1 MRLIKSQNSVE
12 HWDHVAKEWLL
23 KGYSNEL
30 LAEHKRKTYLGLI
43 SRWAAVASTRNIL
56 KTDLFQEASGPDQF
70 LFDLGQV
77 NSNVI
82 GIDISYEIVGR
93 AKSRGKAYG
102 VDAGRYICC
111 DVRHLPLRDNSISLM
126 ISDSTLD
133 HFPREADIIIALKEL
148 GRALQPGGVLILT
161 LDNKSNPTYPPY
173 IILRLWMKLRLSP
186 YFIGRTLSLN
196 ELKRKLEEI
205 GFDVVESTAIFH
217 YPHPDGLVRGL
228 ERALRKLSKGKLDHT
243 IRKALALL
251 DKLEGRRTRYI
262 TGRYIA
268 VKAVKR
274 QDGRC

>member
-1 MRLIKSQNSVE
+1 LSKLGSKAE
-12 HWDHVAKEWLL
+12 HWDHVAREWTL

-30 LAEHKRKTYLGLI
+30 LAEHKKKTYLGLI
-43 SRWAAVASTRNIL
+43 ARWADVANARNIL

-82 GIDISYEIVGR
+82 GIDVSHEIVGR
-93 AKSRGKAYG
+93 ARSRANAYG
-102 VDAGRYICC
+102 VDAGKYLCC
-111 DVRHLPLRDNSISLM
+111 DVRHLPFRDNSISLI

-133 HFPREADIIIALKEL
+133 HFPSEADIVIALKEL
-148 GRALQPGGVLILT
+148 WQALRPGGILILT
-161 LDNKSNPTYPPY
+161 LDNSSNPTYPPY
-173 IILRLWMKLRLSP
+173 IIFRLWMRLGLSP
-186 YFIGRTLSLN
+186 YFIGRTLSLKKLRQN
-196 ELKRKLEEI
+196 LEEI
-205 GFDVVESTAIFH
+205 GFDVADCTAIFH

-228 ERALRKLSKGKLDHT
+228 ERSLRKLSRGRLDNA

-251 DKLEGRRTRYI
+251 DKLEGKRTRYL

-274 QDGRC
+274 QAGPC

>member
-1 MRLIKSQNSVE
+1 MSKLGSSAE
-12 HWDHVAKEWLL
+12 HWNRVAKEWPL

-30 LAEHKRKTYLGLI
+30 LAEHKRKTYLGLVA
-43 SRWAAVASTRNIL
+43 RWADVASAQSIL

-82 GIDISYEIVGR
+82 GIDVSSEIVGL
-93 AKSRGKAYG
+93 AKSRANAYG
-102 VDAGRYICC
+102 VDAGKYLCC
-111 DVRHLPLRDNSISLM
+111 DVRHLPFRDSSISLI

-133 HFPREADIIIALKEL
+133 HFPGEADIVTALQEL
-148 GRALQPGGVLILT
+148 GRVLRPGGVLILT
-161 LDNKSNPTYPPY
+161 MDNKSNPTYPPY
-173 IILRLWMKLRLSP
+173 IIFRIWMRLRLSP
-186 YFIGRTLSLN
+186 YFIGRTLSLKKLRQN
-196 ELKRKLEEI
+196 LEEI
-205 GFDVVESTAIFH
+205 GFDVADCTAIFH

-228 ERALRKLSKGKLDHT
+228 ERSLRKLSRGKLDNA

-251 DKLEGRRTRYI
+251 DRLEGKRTRYL

-274 QDGRC
+274 QAEPC